1 MTEYNAYLTYEEYK
15 ELGGIVSESAFAML
29 ERKSHRLIDAWTQE
43 RIKHMDSVPEEVKET
58 MTYMINRLGTA
69 EEEGGER
76 LTSFSNGKVSMSFD
90 TSKTIEQE
98 MCDNVMMT
106 LPKYLIYRGAVG
118 H

>member
-1 MTEYNAYLTYEEYK
+1 MAEYNAYLTYEEYK
-15 ELGGIVSESAFAML
+15 ELGGIVPITAFALL
-29 ERKSHRLIDAWTQE
+29 ERKAHRLIDAWTQE
-43 RIKHMDSVPEEVKET
+43 RIKHIDSVPEEVKEA

-69 EEEGGER
+69 EEEGSER

-90 TSKTIEQE
+90 TSKTVEQE

>member
-1 MTEYNAYLTYEEYK
+1 MAEYNAYLTYEEYK
-15 ELGGIVSESAFAML
+15 ELGGIVPITAFALL
-29 ERKSHRLIDAWTQE
+29 ERKSHRLIEAWTQE
-43 RIKHMDSVPEEVKET
+43 RIKRMDSRPEEVKEA
-58 MTYMINRLGTA
+58 MINRLGTA

>member
-15 ELGGIVSESAFAML
+15 ELGGIVSESAFVML
-29 ERKSHRLIDAWTQE
+29 ERKAHRLIDAWTQE
-43 RIKHMDSVPEEVKET
+43 RIKHMDSVPEEVKEA

-90 TSKTIEQE
+90 TSKTVEQE

-106 LPKYLIYRGAVG
+106 LPKYLIYRGVVG

>member
-1 MTEYNAYLTYEEYK
+1 MAKYNAYLAYEEYK
-15 ELGGIVSESAFAML
+15 ELGGIVSESAFALL

-43 RIKHMDSVPEEVKET
+43 RIKHMDSVPVEVKEA
-58 MTYMINRLGTA
+58 MAYMINRLGSA

-90 TSKTIEQE
+90 TSKTVEQE